1 MHGVYLL
8 WWVQERQ
15 VSPAAVATVLAAGD
29 LALTAFEV
37 PTGWLADRYGHR
49 VSLIAG
55 SALQVVGML
64 ACWMGRGIAGLV
76 AASVLIALG
85 DAFRSGADQALLY
98 GSCLALNR
106 EADFQRIQ
114 ARTRAA
120 ALIALVALTLAGGA
134 LVRTLGFA
142 TGWVVETA
150 LSFVGLV
157 IACAMVEPPAAVLGA
172 SIDTDA
178 SSAWASCETI
188 AADTP
193 PTVSQR
199 LSVTAIPMLAALIV
213 PASCLGGLA
222 GAASFF
228 AQTSGWANAERTTT
242 LVASLTLAEAA
253 GAILARY
260 LTADVRIQFVLA
272 GVGTAILVPALFYPP
287 AFFLAVVGLSFL
299 AGIAEPL
306 RAAAIQRSSADHVRA
321 RAASVAG
328 ACDKAVA
335 TFALIVAGVLRRRG

>member
-15 VSPAAVATVLAAGD
+15 VRPAAVAIALAAGD

-49 VSLIAG
+49 VSLMAG
-55 SALQVVGML
+55 SALQVAGML
-64 ACWMGRGIAGLV
+64 ACWMGRGIAGVL

-98 GSCLALNR
+98 RSCFALDR
-106 EADFQRIQ
+106 EADFQRLE

-120 ALIALVALTLAGGA
+120 TLIALVALTLVGGA
-134 LVRTLGFA
+134 IVGTRGFA
-142 TGWVVETA
+142 TGWFVETA
-150 LSFVGLV
+150 LSFAGLM
-157 IACAMVEPPAAVLGA
+157 IACAMVEPPAIFGA
-172 SIDTDA
+172 RTAKDA
-178 SSAWASCETI
+178 SSAWASRVTM
-188 AADTP
+188 AASTHR
-193 PTVSQR
+193 TVSKSR
-199 LSVTAIPMLAALIV
+199 SPITIPMLAALIV

-228 AQTSGWANAERTTT
+228 AQTSAWANAERTTL

-253 GAILARY
+253 GAILARS
-260 LTADVRIQFVLA
+260 LSADVRIQFVLA
-272 GVGTAILVPALFYPP
+272 GVGTAILVPALFHPS
-287 AFFLAVVGLSFL
+287 AILVAVVGLSFL
-299 AGIAEPL
+299 LGIAEPL

-321 RAASVAG
+321 RAASMAS
-328 ACDKAVA
+328 ACDKGVA
-335 TFALIVAGVLRRRG
+335 TFALIGAGVLPRGR